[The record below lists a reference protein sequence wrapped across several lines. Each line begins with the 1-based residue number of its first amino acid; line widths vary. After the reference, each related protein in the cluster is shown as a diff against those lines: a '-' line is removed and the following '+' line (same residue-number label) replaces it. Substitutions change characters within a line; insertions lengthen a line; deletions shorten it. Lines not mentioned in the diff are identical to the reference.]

1 MHQNI
6 KRTFLNIKKN
16 MTPKT
21 KLTIILAFAM
31 IGITS
36 AWLQNNKHE
45 VLSSLVLTNIEA
57 LAGDENSTG
66 CSNHGPTEVSWWS
79 GRYCKNTNS
88 ICCSY

>member
-1 MHQNI
+1 MM
-6 KRTFLNIKKN
+6 R
-16 MTPKT
+16 
-21 KLTIILAFAM
+21 KLKLSAIVLFAM
-31 IGITS
+31 MAVS
-36 AWLQNNKHE
+36 SVWLQNNKKE

-57 LAGDENSTG
+57 LAGDESSTG